1 MLDPTAEFVAFCR
14 RIPAS
19 CPPWGR
25 GWCAAVAC
33 MLEASAPK
41 PGNVY
46 PGADFHD
53 LSCAELFAAGLAISP
68 VLERAAALPL
78 GRVILQAV
86 QASRNVTRSNA
97 NLGIVLVIAP
107 LAAVSDAPLA
117 EHDRVGFG
125 NSQSLS
131 PERAAA
137 VLARLRPT
145 DAADVWQAIACARP
159 GGMGSAKSHDLTG
172 PPPGE
177 LLEAMHLAAS
187 HDQIA
192 KLWSHGYHDL
202 FTGPVN
208 DLAGEIELRADS
220 LLADSAPLAALS
232 EAIVRCYLRQLARQP
247 DSLIARKHG
256 DLVAAEVSLRA
267 ARLGAIAEQHSFQS
281 PAFVVAMTDFDT
293 YLRSPLRLNPG
304 TTADLIA
311 ASLYILLRGGQL
323 RPLLSPLFT

>member
-1 MLDPTAEFVAFCR
+1 MIDSTAEFVAICR

-33 MLEASAPK
+33 ILEASAPK
-41 PGNVY
+41 PGNVC

-53 LSCAELFAAGLAISP
+53 LSFAELIAAGLAISP
-68 VLERAAALPL
+68 VLERATQLPV
-78 GRVILQAV
+78 GRIILQAV
-86 QASRNVTRSNA
+86 QASRSVTRSNA

-107 LAAVSDAPLA
+107 LAAVRDAPPA
-117 EHDRVGFG
+117 EHDRVGDE

-131 PERAAA
+131 PERVAA
-137 VLARLRPT
+137 VLARLGPT
-145 DAADVWQAIACARP
+145 DATDVWQAIACANP
-159 GGMGSAKSHDLTG
+159 GGMGSAKSSDLAG
-172 PPPGE
+172 PPPDD

-192 KLWSHGYHDL
+192 KLWSRGYHEL
-202 FTGPVN
+202 FAGPVN
-208 DLAGEIELRADS
+208 DLAVELRAGS
-220 LLADSAPLAALS
+220 LLAHPAPLTGVL

-256 DLVAAEVSLRA
+256 DLIAAEVSLQA
-267 ARLGAIAEQHSFQS
+267 AHLGAIAQQNSFQS
-281 PAFVVAMTDFDT
+281 PAFVAGLADFNE
-293 YLRSPLRLNPG
+293 YLRSPPGLNPG

-311 ASLYILLRGGQL
+311 ASLYILLRGGRL
-323 RPLLSPLFT
+323 RPLLEPLFI